1 MDANLISA
9 LIGAVIGG
17 IFTSATAWWVTKTAH
32 QNLLLAQRQSQEALI
47 IGLLQGLRTEVET
60 IWDIYKEK
68 FGEAIKLFMAGQPIS
83 KKYHLYLYRAYFI
96 VYDSNGSLIGQI
108 PDSALREEIVAGYLK
123 AKELIDAHLH
133 NNKLVEELEH
143 WKTLRKE
150 TDDLMYDDFIES
162 ANKDLVNHAAYL
174 KAVYLDAESRRGN
187 FLNRD
192 WRGENTHHFNDAAH
206 ERQIDSSGGADEKTE

>member
-17 IFTSATAWWVTKTAH
+17 IFTSATAWWVTRTAH
-32 QNLLLAQRQSQEALI
+32 QNLLLAQRENQEALI

-60 IWDIYKEK
+60 IWNIYEEK
-68 FGEAIKLFMAGQPIS
+68 FGEAIELFMADQLIS
-83 KKYHLYLYRAYFI
+83 KKYHLYLYRTYFI

-108 PDSALREEIVAGYLK
+108 PDSELRTEIVAGYLK

-133 NNKLVEELEH
+133 NNELVQKLEH
-143 WKTLRKE
+143 WETLRKKS
-150 TDDLMYDDFIES
+150 DDPIYDDFIKS
-162 ANKDLVNHAAYL
+162 ARDDLVNHAKYI

-192 WRGENTHHFNDAAH
+192 WRGEITNHW
-206 ERQIDSSGGADEKTE
+206 R